1 MLACLRRKENSY
13 ARIRHK
19 STGKGICTMTEK
31 LKESD
36 YINSII
42 RTTNIL
48 NLYRTLNVEQLGV
61 TDISRELGLHKTT
74 VFRIVK
80 TLEHVGW
87 LVQDYPNGKYRLG
100 SKLIILSSIPTS
112 TSAVD
117 DTIQQEMRQLRN
129 RFNEDVVLTG
139 LFDGHLA
146 ICLEKMRAN
155 NVLHI
160 SSRVGRSIGMT
171 RGSTG
176 KVLLA
181 YLPEKAQE
189 RAIQMD
195 SPNLSEEERQ
205 KLFQALEKIRRT
217 GYCISTSERDEGV
230 SSVTVPLFDRSG
242 NIIYSLAILGEEKRM
257 ESKNMDEMLQ
267 ELNQAARR
275 IQDMIAAV

>member
-1 MLACLRRKENSY
+1 MLVCLRQKENSY
-13 ARIRHK
+13 LRIRYK
-19 STGKGICTMTEK
+19 STGKGICIMTEK

-117 DTIQQEMRQLRN
+117 DTIQLEMRQLRN

-195 SPNLSEEERQ
+195 SPNLSEEERR
-205 KLFQALEKIRRT
+205 KLFQALEEIRRT

-230 SSVTVPLFDRSG
+230 SSVAVPLFDRSG

>member
-1 MLACLRRKENSY
+1 
-13 ARIRHK
+13 
-19 STGKGICTMTEK
+19 MTEK

-195 SPNLSEEERQ
+195 SPNLSEEERR
-205 KLFQALEKIRRT
+205 KLFQALEEIRRT

-230 SSVTVPLFDRSG
+230 SSVAVPLFDRSG

>member
-1 MLACLRRKENSY
+1 
-13 ARIRHK
+13 
-19 STGKGICTMTEK
+19 MTEK
-31 LKESD
+31 PNESGH
-36 YINSII
+36 INSII
-42 RTTNIL
+42 RATNIL
-48 NLYRTLNVEQLGV
+48 NLYRTLNVEHLGV
-61 TDISRELGLHKTT
+61 SDISRELGLHKTT

-87 LVQDYPNGKYRLG
+87 LVQDFPNGKYKLG
-100 SKLIILSSIPTS
+100 SKLIILSSIPMS

-117 DTIQQEMRQLRN
+117 DTIQQEMRHLRD

-181 YLPEKAQE
+181 YLPQEEQE
-189 RAIQMD
+189 RAIQLD
-195 SPNLSEEERQ
+195 APDITQEERSA
-205 KLFQALEKIRRT
+205 LLLALEDIRRT
-217 GYCISTSERDEGV
+217 RYCISTSERDEGV
-230 SSVTVPLFDRSG
+230 SSVTVPLFDCG
-242 NIIYSLAILGEEKRM
+242 GKILYSLGIVGEENRM
-257 ESKNMDEMLQ
+257 KSKNLDEMIH
-267 ELNQAARR
+267 ELHASAGR
-275 IQDMIAAV
+275 IQDMLAVV

>member
-1 MLACLRRKENSY
+1 
-13 ARIRHK
+13 
-19 STGKGICTMTEK
+19 MTEK

-189 RAIQMD
+189 RAIRMD
-195 SPNLSEEERQ
+195 SPNLSEEERR